1 MKSAEEWQ
9 LNLACSQSHWDRLQ
23 LIRAIQADA
32 LRWAANLT
40 GVLSRVTALDKAD
53 ELDPPPKK

>member
-1 MKSAEEWQ
+1 MKLAEDWA
-9 LNLACSQSHWDRLQ
+9 ACCHMETKDEDFVNF
-23 LIRAIQADA
+23 IRAVQADA

-53 ELDPPPKK
+53 ELDPRPKK